1 MSGPNSKAPVT
12 AIEHLSRFMKAM
24 ALGVFCAGLLLLDK
38 QIDLASVVDFR
49 QDWLARLVFLLW
61 IGISFGTGAA
71 LAKIL

>member
-1 MSGPNSKAPVT
+1 MPGPSAKAPVT
-12 AIEHLSRFMKAM
+12 AVEHLSRFVKAM
-24 ALGVFCAGLLLLDK
+24 ALGVLCAGLLLLDK
-38 QIDLASVVDFR
+38 QIDLASFIDFR